1 VAEVVDM
8 VVVDQR
14 TGEPVCTKDPQEEQE
29 VLVVVA
35 AAVLSVQVP
44 TAAIVELRI
53 LEQAA
58 EVRPAGQL
66 PAAAD

>member
-8 VVVDQR
+8 VVVEQR

-29 VLVVVA
+29 VLPEAA

-58 EVRPAGQL
+58 EVRSAGQL